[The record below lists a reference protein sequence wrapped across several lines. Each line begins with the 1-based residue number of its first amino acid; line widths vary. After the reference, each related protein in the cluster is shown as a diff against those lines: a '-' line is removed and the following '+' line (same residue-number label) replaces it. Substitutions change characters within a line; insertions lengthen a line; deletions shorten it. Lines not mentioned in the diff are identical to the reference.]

1 MSFSSVGGFL
11 LLFVVLGTTTG
22 IVPPVLGERSNSEA
36 TALLEQRRQHNSHV
50 VMHSSPSLSP
60 EHVFYANSQ
69 ANFSWDDPELR
80 RRLWSGQ
87 PEMAQKEGL
96 LMPTFTTKKQHLEKR
111 AGSPRVLGTLFKI
124 PSCLGCAR
132 AQNGGPKGTI
142 SELTES
148 YLEGVLLK
156 TDAELY
162 NTCLFYTSVWGASD
176 QLQITKIG
184 PWYTGT
190 KPPVNLSKPATSYG
204 CMNGLITIWNCFS
217 GGNDV
222 TGASNNPKE
231 YNYWEVDVPGTWL
244 YDGLYIQ
251 GLGPGLD
258 VQVNIRM
265 YFENMSA
272 AFAKHCGGTVRVMSL
287 APTNLGKYPNIW
299 GNKELPA
306 LRANLN
312 SPSKYRPVNL
322 IAIDATDPTMQYMID
337 WTTLAATKILSKDD
351 PLYYDP
357 AQFPRRDTCDSNVNY
372 QLDGQDWFG

>member
-1 MSFSSVGGFL
+1 MVQN
-11 LLFVVLGTTTG
+11 
-22 IVPPVLGERSNSEA
+22 E
-36 TALLEQRRQHNSHV
+36 
-50 VMHSSPSLSP
+50 
-60 EHVFYANSQ
+60 
-69 ANFSWDDPELR
+69 D
-80 RRLWSGQ
+80 
-87 PEMAQKEGL
+87 L
-96 LMPTFTTKKQHLEKR
+96 LMPIPTTTEKRRLEKR

-142 SELTES
+142 GELTES

-156 TDAELY
+156 TDAQLY
-162 NTCLFYTSVWGASD
+162 DTCLFYTSVWDRGDMKSINQIGA
-176 QLQITKIG
+176 
-184 PWYTGT
+184 WYTGT
-190 KPPVNLSKPATSYG
+190 KPPENLSKPATNYG
-204 CMNGLITIWNCFS
+204 CTNSLITIWNCFS

-231 YNYWEVDVPGTWL
+231 YNYWEVYEPGTWL

-251 GLGPGLD
+251 GLKPGLD
-258 VQVNIRM
+258 VQLNIRT

-272 AFAKHCGGTVRVMSL
+272 AFAKHCGGTVRVMTL
-287 APTNLGKYPNIW
+287 DPENLGKYGNIW

-312 SPSKYRPVNL
+312 SASKYRPTNL
-322 IAIDATDPTMQYMID
+322 IAIDAVDPTMQYMID
-337 WTTLAATKILSKDD
+337 WTTLAATSAVSKDD

-357 AQFPRRDTCDSNVNY
+357 ARLPRRDTCDSNVNY

>member
-1 MSFSSVGGFL
+1 MSSSSVGGFL
-11 LLFVVLGTTTG
+11 LLFVVLGITTG
-22 IVPPVLGERSNSEA
+22 IVPPVLGERSSSEA

-50 VMHSSPSLSP
+50 AMHSSSSLSP

-69 ANFSWDDPELR
+69 TNFSWDDPELR
-80 RRLWSGQ
+80 RRLR
-87 PEMAQKEGL
+87 
-96 LMPTFTTKKQHLEKR
+96 LEKR

-162 NTCLFYTSVWGASD
+162 DTCLFYTSVLKDDNDLSAIND
-176 QLQITKIG
+176 IG

-190 KPPVNLSKPATSYG
+190 KPPENLSKPATSYG
-204 CMNGLITIWNCFS
+204 CMNNLITIWNCFS

-231 YNYWEVDVPGTWL
+231 YNYWEVYEPGTWL
-244 YDGLYIQ
+244 YDGLYIR
-251 GLGPGLD
+251 GLGSGLD

-287 APTNLGKYPNIW
+287 DPTNLGKYPNIW

-312 SPSKYRPVNL
+312 SASKYRPVNL
-322 IAIDATDPTMQYMID
+322 IAIDAKDPTMQYMID
-337 WTTLAATKILSKDD
+337 WTTLHATKILSKDD

-357 AQFPRRDTCDSNVNY
+357 AQLPRRDTCDFNVNY